1 MGIDAAGGPEHLLL
15 RLHAKPA
22 QRGQRFRRRK
32 LRLGLPCPGQQD
44 KMRLQRRGRAE
55 KGLRRHIPV
64 RAAVAPVHKAGLRRQ
79 QDLLLQS
86 PAGQRAKLSAVHGG

>member
-1 MGIDAAGGPEHLLL
+1 
-15 RLHAKPA
+15 
-22 QRGQRFRRRK
+22 
-32 LRLGLPCPGQQD
+32 
-44 KMRLQRRGRAE
+44 MRLQRRGRAE